1 MKIISNNAAYIQK
14 NDINYLIQ
22 NDIIPEAMINKI
34 CKDSNDEDVENKYD
48 FIKFTDFETV
58 EFLKNLDCIIDYF
71 RIKDLD
77 EKDIV
82 KLGKIIVEKKK
93 EINSILKTMNDDEKK
108 NSSLT
113 KQYNFLNTKLL
124 SLKDAL
130 WIKRGIVEFDIPNEI
145 DVPINEVKENSFKKA
160 LKKILKK
167 Y

>member
-93 EINSILKTMNDDEKK
+93 EINSILKTMNEDEKE

-145 DVPINEVKENSFKKA
+145 DVPTNEVKENSFKKA

>member
-77 EKDIV
+77 ENDIV

-93 EINSILKTMNDDEKK
+93 EINSILKTMNEDEKE

-145 DVPINEVKENSFKKA
+145 DVPTNEVKENSFKKA